1 MAGVAWVKITTDMF
15 DNRKIKHLRRLPD
28 GNNIVLIWVMLLTMA
43 GRCNAGG
50 MIFLTKNIPYTPKM
64 LADEL
69 DFEENTVIRALQALE
84 QFNMIVTDGACF
96 RIAGWEEYQNVEG
109 LEKIREQ
116 NRLRQ
121 QRKRGKTKQT
131 LIGDGNTC
139 AYCGEAGS
147 TVDHIVPLAKGGAN
161 VPENTVCSCLSCNMR
176 KTNRPVHEFL
186 NEMLATSIKFKKE
199 LIFANEKIMQYV
211 AYDETASRFV
221 SRDVTLHVTQGNAI
235 DIEEDSD
242 SERESEPITVS
253 KDTVRSTDV
262 QRVVEAWNALGL
274 NTVKDIKPNTKRYA
288 QFRKRVKDYGIDT
301 IMEAIRQIPKSS
313 FLCGGGKKGFVIT
326 FDWFIA
332 PNNFVKVLE
341 GNYADRQG
349 NLKNTRAG
357 AERMDDLD
365 GIF

>member
-50 MIFLTKNIPYTPKM
+50 MIFLTENIPYTPKM

-69 DFEENTVIRALQALE
+69 DFEENTVILALQALE
-84 QFNMIVTDGACF
+84 QFQMIVTDGERF
-96 RIAGWEEYQNVEG
+96 RIAGWEEYQNIEG

-116 NRLRQ
+116 NRLRK
-121 QRKRGKTKQT
+121 QRQRERQK
-131 LIGDGNTC
+131 LLAGDSHGTIT
-139 AYCGEAGS
+139 G
-147 TVDHIVPLAKGGAN
+147 H
-161 VPENTVCSCLSCNMR
+161 
-176 KTNRPVHEFL
+176 H
-186 NEMLATSIKFKKE
+186 ATE
-199 LIFANEKIMQYV
+199 EEREEEP
-211 AYDETASRFV
+211 DR
-221 SRDVTLHVTQGNAI
+221 
-235 DIEEDSD
+235 EEDK
-242 SERESEPITVS
+242 EILTVS

-262 QRVVEAWNALGL
+262 QRVVDAWNALGL
-274 NTVKDIKPNTKRYA
+274 NTVKDIKPNTKRYT

-301 IMEAIRQIPKSS
+301 ILEAIRQIPKSS
-313 FLCGGGKKGFVIT
+313 FLNGGGKKGFVIT

-341 GNYADRQG
+341 GNYADRQS
-349 NLKNTRAG
+349 NLKNTKAG